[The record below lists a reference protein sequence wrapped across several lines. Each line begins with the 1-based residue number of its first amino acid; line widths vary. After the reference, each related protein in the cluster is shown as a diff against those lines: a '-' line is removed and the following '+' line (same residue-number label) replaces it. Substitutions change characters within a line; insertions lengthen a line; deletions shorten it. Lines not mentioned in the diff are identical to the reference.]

1 MDRTH
6 SNFWPCPQIQKG
18 LVQGITHHYFLLIR
32 FEQFI
37 LEISCRVGLGMCEVP
52 SVPLHFRK
60 RLSLASLYGSLCK
73 LLDGQP
79 LGVAWSDIYTPLARR
94 NVLIFLVFLGNT
106 TGMEVISP
114 RNGHGIWEIMTN
126 SEIRS
131 FSTRPY
137 MVSASRTQLLVAVM
151 VGTEGPYWDPTWMII
166 SYYFSLGSTEEGRV
180 NVEFFLVRSWGCR
193 LKL

>member
-1 MDRTH
+1 M
-6 SNFWPCPQIQKG
+6 
-18 LVQGITHHYFLLIR
+18 
-32 FEQFI
+32 
-37 LEISCRVGLGMCEVP
+37 GLGMCEVLNSEGILFP
-52 SVPLHFRK
+52 SVPLPIQEAA
-60 RLSLASLYGSLCK
+60 LAAF
-73 LLDGQP
+73 P
-79 LGVAWSDIYTPLARR
+79 LRITLQTSWRTAVRRGMVRYLHPFGACR
-94 NVLIFLVFLGNT
+94 NVSPYFPCFLLGNT
-106 TGMEVISP
+106 TGMEVYIP

-126 SEIRS
+126 SEIRT

-180 NVEFFLVRSWGCR
+180 NVGFFLVRSWGCR